1 VALLRTA
8 GDPTALVPSVRAVL
22 HDLDPKLALMSVD
35 TMDGLRNQSLAR
47 ARFLTLL
54 LGVFAMVGI
63 VLAVVGVYGVL
74 AQLSRN
80 RTREFGIR
88 VALGAQAGQVQWL
101 VVRQGLRLALLGLVG
116 GGLVALFTVRLIAKL
131 LFNVA
136 PNDPETMVA
145 VIVLLTATS
154 VAASWIPA
162 RKASRADPAIALRS
176 D

>member
-1 VALLRTA
+1 MDDLR
-8 GDPTALVPSVRAVL
+8 S
-22 HDLDPKLALMSVD
+22 
-35 TMDGLRNQSLAR
+35 QSLAR

-54 LGVFAMVGI
+54 LGAFAVVGI

-101 VVRQGLRLALLGLVG
+101 VVRQGLRLTLLGLVG
-116 GGLVALFTVRLIAKL
+116 GGLVALFTVRLMSKL
-131 LFNVA
+131 LFNIA
-136 PNDPETMVA
+136 PNDPATMLA
-145 VIVLLTATS
+145 VMVLLTGTS
-154 VAASWIPA
+154 VAASWAPA
-162 RKASRADPAIALRS
+162 SKASRADPAVALRS